1 MGRVTDADPISGDGA
16 EQSGYA
22 AIRKDENLGL
32 EGRRIMRRGM
42 AILVAVAALVIG
54 ASVLVAPSAS
64 EAVTITSVTVTVG
77 STTWCD
83 TTGSCSNKIWNLGG
97 GVNLATGNSLILSQT
112 GATSFNFD
120 TSEGNLPACNVGS
133 PCTTTIVVNGVT
145 VGGGNDVLAN
155 GNIDPGTPSH
165 NEAANYAAY
174 GATAAFSV
182 STGYADNVHT
192 DACAD
197 SGAVS
202 PASCFPGTTSRFD
215 NGAGDTLIA
224 GGNTAPG
231 FPNPPSANHCVPT
244 AADCFDAGVVRIT
257 ALDVPRVPEPSTL
270 LLLGVGIMGLAA
282 WGRSRRA

>member
-1 MGRVTDADPISGDGA
+1 MLADSG
-16 EQSGYA
+16 
-22 AIRKDENLGL
+22 IRFATVREDENLGL
-32 EGRRIMRRGM
+32 GREKQMRRGI
-42 AILVAVAALVIG
+42 ATLVAVAALIIG
-54 ASVLVAPSAS
+54 ASILVAPSAS

-97 GVNLATGNSLILSQT
+97 GINLATGNSLILSQT

-120 TSEGNLPACNVGS
+120 SSEGNGVGCNVGT

-145 VGGGNDVLAN
+145 IGGGNTVLAN
-155 GNIDPGTPSH
+155 GNIDPNNATH
-165 NEAANYAAY
+165 NEAANYTPF
-174 GATAAFSV
+174 GSTPAFSV
-182 STGYADNVHT
+182 DTGYADNTHT

-197 SGAVS
+197 SAAVS
-202 PASCFPGTTSRFD
+202 PASCFPGSTSRWD

-244 AADCFDAGVVRIT
+244 ATDCFDAGVVRIT
-257 ALDVPRVPEPSTL
+257 ALEVPRVPEPSTL

>member
-1 MGRVTDADPISGDGA
+1 MRSGIS
-16 EQSGYA
+16 
-22 AIRKDENLGL
+22 
-32 EGRRIMRRGM
+32 
-42 AILVAVAALVIG
+42 ILVAVAALVIG
-54 ASVLVAPSAS
+54 MSVLVAPSAS

-83 TTGSCSNKIWNLGG
+83 TTGSCSNKIWNLAG
-97 GVNLATGNSLILSQT
+97 GVNVNPGQSLILSQT
-112 GATSFNFD
+112 GAAAFNFD
-120 TSEGNLPACNVGS
+120 TSEGNAPSCNVGT
-133 PCTTTIVVNGVT
+133 PCTTTIVVNGIT
-145 VGGGNDVLAN
+145 VGGGNTVLAN
-155 GNIDPGTPSH
+155 GNVDPNTAAH
-165 NEAANYAAY
+165 NEAANYLAY
-174 GATAAFSV
+174 GSTAAFSV

-197 SGAVS
+197 SAAVS
-202 PASCFPGTTSRFD
+202 PASCFPGSTSRFD

-231 FPNPPSANHCVPT
+231 FPNPPSDNHCVPT

-257 ALDVPRVPEPSTL
+257 ALENRVPEPSTL